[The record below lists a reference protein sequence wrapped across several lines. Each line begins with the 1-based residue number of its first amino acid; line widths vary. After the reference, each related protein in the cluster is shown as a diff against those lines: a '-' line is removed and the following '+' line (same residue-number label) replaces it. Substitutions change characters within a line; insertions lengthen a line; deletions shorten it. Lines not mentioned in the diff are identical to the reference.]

1 MSFIVPKI
9 SNITNMAKLL
19 IQSKYGQTPNELL
32 NNPNISLKAKGLF
45 GYLQSKPNE
54 WNFSVSKMKKQL
66 KEGKDAISVSLKEL
80 EQLGYLRR
88 TPAKNS
94 LGQWEGYDYLLAEN
108 PFPEKP
114 STGKPLTENPYTLSK
129 KELSK
134 KELSKK
140 EINTLQTDVC
150 EVFSSAEYFNTL
162 SNSPQK
168 HIQLIGW
175 YFREK
180 NLVFPSK
187 KSAQAELLRWV
198 RDARL
203 LIEYPEKKIIETKNL
218 VQEKFPFDWKL
229 STIVKYINETK
240 SDEKI
245 LLECIEEAQAV
256 LGLDGDWDARARM
269 NYLAKKGIPFENHW
283 LNPEWTK
290 WLKKYP
296 YLKTT

>member
-1 MSFIVPKI
+1 MKYSIKPIAVRPEWVEELGDIESVIFYQQILYWGDKGGRDDGYI
-9 SNITNMAKLL
+9 YKTAKD
-19 IQSKYGQTPNELL
+19 IEYET
-32 NNPNISLKAKGLF
+32 
-45 GYLQSKPNE
+45 
-54 WNFSVSKMKKQL
+54 
-66 KEGKDAISVSLKEL
+66 
-80 EQLGYLRR
+80 
-88 TPAKNS
+88 T
-94 LGQWEGYDYLLAEN
+94 
-108 PFPEKP
+108 
-114 STGKPLTENPYTLSK
+114 LTERQQRRVREKLKKMGYIDIIKKKANGAPTLHFKIAKWIMTKGTNGNVQKVQMETDKRYKSITESTTESTSEK
-129 KELSK
+129 
-134 KELSKK
+134 
-140 EINTLQTDVC
+140 ITLQPDGC
-150 EVFSSAEYFNTL
+150 EVFSSDEYINTL
-162 SNSPQK
+162 SNSPKK

-180 NLVFPSK
+180 NLVFPNK

-198 RDARL
+198 RDASL

-256 LGLDGDWDARARM
+256 MGLDGDWDVRARR
-269 NYLAKKGIPFENHW
+269 NYLEKKGIPFENHW
-283 LNPEWTK
+283 VNPEWTK